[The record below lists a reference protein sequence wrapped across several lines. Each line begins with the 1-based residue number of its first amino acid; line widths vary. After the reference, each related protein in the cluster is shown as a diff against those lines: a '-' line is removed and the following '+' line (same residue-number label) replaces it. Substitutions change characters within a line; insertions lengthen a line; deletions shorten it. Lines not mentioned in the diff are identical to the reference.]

1 MKKIEY
7 KYQALILLWI
17 AFFLQQGTRQIFGAT
32 LPLIQNSFGV
42 TKTEIGVV
50 ATVFTLVYGICVP
63 FAGVTADIFKR
74 KWMVTIG
81 VAIFCGGIF
90 CSGFAATVGALLAT
104 YGILNGLGQS
114 FYYPSATSL
123 IGQLH
128 KESRATAFAT
138 MQYGLYAG
146 IIGVS
151 AIAGWCADQGANGW
165 KLPFWIFGGVGL
177 LWVLALL
184 FFLKDTPPA
193 ATQGAVQKKATAA
206 EAFKVLFVNPSAI
219 CITLGLVMQIYVDV
233 GFKTWMPTF
242 LKESFHCSMAQAALH
257 AVLWHYAGAFFGVTI
272 GSRIADKRVKTRHG
286 VRLETGIAG
295 LFLAVPFIVY
305 MGYAPTLTLCILA
318 MAGFG
323 FFRGI
328 YDSNLFASLFDVIEP
343 RYHAS
348 ATGVMLAVAF
358 VFGAASSTVIGWM
371 FEHFSKNVGIASL
384 GGFFLVGAAVL
395 TVARLFFIKRDYCA

>member
-1 MKKIEY
+1 MSKNSY
-7 KYQALILLWI
+7 KWWALLLLWI

-50 ATVFTLVYGICVP
+50 ATVFTLIYGICVP

-90 CSGFAATVGALLAT
+90 CSGFVASVGALLVT

-138 MQYGLYAG
+138 LQYGLYAG
-146 IIGVS
+146 IVGVS
-151 AIAGWCADQGANGW
+151 TIAGWCADQGTDGW
-165 KLPFWIFGGVGL
+165 RLPFWIFGGIGL
-177 LWVLALL
+177 AWVLALI
-184 FFLKDTPPA
+184 FFLKDTSPETVDGA
-193 ATQGAVQKKATAA
+193 ATKKASAG
-206 EAFKVLFVNPSAI
+206 EAFKVLFVKPTAI
-219 CITLGLVMQIYVDV
+219 CCAIALVMQIYVDV

-242 LKESFHCSMAQAALH
+242 LKEKFGCSMGQAALY
-257 AVLWHYAGAFFGVTI
+257 AVLWHYVGAFLGVTI
-272 GSRIADKRVKTRHG
+272 GSRIADKLVKARHG
-286 VRLETGIAG
+286 VRLETGIVG
-295 LFLAVPFIVY
+295 MLFGVPFIVY
-305 MGYAPTLTLCILA
+305 MGYAPSLTICAIA
-318 MAGFG
+318 MGLFG
-323 FFRGI
+323 FFRGV

-358 VFGAASSTVIGWM
+358 VFGSASSTIIGWM
-371 FEHFSKNVGIASL
+371 FEKFSMNVGIASL
-384 GGFFLVGAAVL
+384 GAFFFIGAVVL
-395 TVARLFFIKRDYCA
+395 TLARVLFLKRDYCA

>member
-1 MKKIEY
+1 MNKSSY
-7 KYQALILLWI
+7 KWWALLLLWI

-32 LPLIQNSFGV
+32 LPLIRESFNV
-42 TKTEIGVV
+42 SKTEIGVV

-90 CSGFAATVGALLAT
+90 CSGFVASVGALLVT

-123 IGQLH
+123 LGQLH

-138 MQYGLYAG
+138 LQYGLYAG
-146 IIGVS
+146 IVGVS
-151 AIAGWCADQGANGW
+151 AIAGWCADQGADGW
-165 KLPFWIFGGVGL
+165 RKPFWIFGGVGL
-177 LWVLALL
+177 LWVLALI
-184 FFLKDTPPA
+184 FFLQDTPPA
-193 ATQGAVQKKATAA
+193 ASDGAAVKKATAG
-206 EAFKVLFVNPSAI
+206 EAFKVLFVKPTAI
-219 CITLGLVMQIYVDV
+219 CVALGLVMQIYVDV

-242 LKESFHCSMAQAALH
+242 LKETYGCTMAQAALY
-257 AVLWHYAGAFFGVTI
+257 AVLWHYLGAFFGVTI
-272 GSRIADKRVKTRHG
+272 GSRLADKLVKARHG
-286 VRLETGIAG
+286 IRLETGIVG
-295 LFLAVPFIVY
+295 LLCAVPFIIY
-305 MGYAPTLTLCILA
+305 MAYAPTLTLCAVA
-318 MAGFG
+318 MGLFG
-323 FFRGI
+323 FFRGV

-358 VFGAASSTVIGWM
+358 VFGSLSSTIIGWM
-371 FEHFSKNVGIASL
+371 FEKFSMNVGIASL
-384 GGFFLVGAAVL
+384 GAFFFLGAVVL
-395 TVARLFFIKRDYCA
+395 TLARTLFLKRDYCA